1 MNRDRS
7 LVLNTMT
14 TQDGAPKSVHRSTER
29 VISIF
34 EYLTETENV
43 GKNLTE
49 IAQYLESPKSSIL
62 PMLRTLVARGYLH
75 YNGLTHQYFIGYKL
89 YEIGTKYVGNTNIDD
104 AIYLLLKNL
113 VTSNGVAVLLG
124 ELVAGDVLFLQK
136 VGLFE
141 EFRLYRAVGRRT
153 PAYASALGKV
163 LLSDKSKE
171 DIRRL
176 YPDGLT
182 PITNKTITDFDVL
195 DAELAQT
202 RQIGFARC
210 NEECTQYVASIAVP
224 IRKGG
229 RIVYGIEVNMSIF
242 EYNDEKE
249 HELLYALYD
258 TKNKI
263 ENFLK
268 SQ

>member
-1 MNRDRS
+1 
-7 LVLNTMT
+7 MT

-49 IAQYLESPKSSIL
+49 IAQYLDSPKSSIL

-75 YNGLTHQYFIGYKL
+75 YNSLTHQYFIGYKL

-141 EFRLYRAVGRRT
+141 EFRLYKAVGRRT

-182 PITNKTITDFDVL
+182 PITNKTIT
-195 DAELAQT
+195 E
-202 RQIGFARC
+202 
-210 NEECTQYVASIAVP
+210 YVASIAVP